1 MFHKWERVRTTG
13 TVRKLPA
20 ILVKL
25 ALAIGS
31 GCDHIWPQGGA
42 VHIVFSSLSQ
52 ILDRLCLTALPTESS
67 PPVFISLFICVDE
80 EG

>member
-52 ILDRLCLTALPTESS
+52 IQQKVLQSLSPSS
-67 PPVFISLFICVDE
+67 FV
-80 EG
+80 